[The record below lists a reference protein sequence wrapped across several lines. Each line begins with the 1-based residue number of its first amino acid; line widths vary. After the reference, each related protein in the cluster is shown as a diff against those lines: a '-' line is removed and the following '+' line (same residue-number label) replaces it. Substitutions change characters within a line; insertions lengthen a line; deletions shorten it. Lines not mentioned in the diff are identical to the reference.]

1 MRGRSVDSETRN
13 RLVVFT
19 RYPQAGK
26 VKTRLIPALGEEGA
40 ADLHCRMTRHT
51 LAAAG
56 ELADHGLASVELC
69 YTGGGEQE
77 MRRLFGEEL
86 KMVPQ
91 LDEGDLGERMHTAF
105 QRCFSEGAGKVVIV
119 GTDCPGLSGRI
130 MLRAFDELDHAP
142 LVLGPAR
149 DGGYYLIGLT
159 GLPPKLFEGIP
170 WGTDQVLQLT
180 VNLAKRLELPVN
192 LLIPLDD
199 VDRPEDL
206 EKTNLRYLEED

>member
-1 MRGRSVDSETRN
+1 M
-13 RLVVFT
+13 VFT
-19 RYPQAGK
+19 RYPEAGR
-26 VKTRLIPALGEEGA
+26 VKTRLVPALGEKGA
-40 ADLHCRMTRHT
+40 ADLHCRMTRRT

-56 ELADHGLASVELC
+56 ELEDYGLASIEVC
-69 YTGGGEQE
+69 YTGGGEKGMKQ
-77 MRRLFGEEL
+77 LFGKGL

-91 LDEGDLGERMHTAF
+91 LEEGDLGERMHSAF
-105 QRCFSEGAGKVVIV
+105 QRCFSEGAEKVVIV

-130 MLRAFDELDHAP
+130 MLRAFDELDQAP

-159 GLPPKLFEGIP
+159 GVPPKLFEGIP
-170 WGTDQVLQLT
+170 WGTDQVLRMT
-180 VNLAKRLELPVN
+180 VDLAKRLELPVT

-206 EKTNLRYLEED
+206 EKTDLRYLEED

>member
-1 MRGRSVDSETRN
+1 MNPETRN

-19 RYPQAGK
+19 CYPEAGR

-40 ADLHCRMTRHT
+40 ADLQRRMTRRT

-56 ELADHGLASVELC
+56 ELAQHGLADLEVC
-69 YTGGGEQE
+69 YAGGGEQ
-77 MRRLFGEEL
+77 MMKRLYGEEL

-91 LDEGDLGERMHTAF
+91 LEDGDLGERMHTAL
-105 QRCFSEGAGKVVIV
+105 QRCFGEGAEKVVIV

-130 MLRAFDELDHAP
+130 MLRAFDELEQTP

-159 GLPPKLFEGIP
+159 GVPPKLFEGIP
-170 WGTDQVLQLT
+170 WGTDKVLEMTLD
-180 VNLAKRLELPVN
+180 LAKRLELPVT

-199 VDRPEDL
+199 VDCPDDL
-206 EKTNLRYLEED
+206 DNPSLLYLEED